1 MKGKG
6 IFLGQKLEV
15 IGYCGGNGLVYVW
28 LGRGS
33 YILRGDWK
41 EEWMKNPVDP

>member
-15 IGYCGGNGLVYVW
+15 IGYCGGNSLVCVW

-33 YILRGDWK
+33 YILRGDK